1 MNMIYEFESK
11 DRDVILDTTLKY
23 HLDDPNGAL
32 YNLGMRYDSL
42 TKSQKEEL
50 LKQLDF
56 IMALM
61 DTKNTRFSEKDN
73 KKFWSKDTGSPTDWI
88 VLKKKEDLQKLMNFW
103 KPQNYSNNGCP
114 NDLVMDKTVPIEDIV
129 FTFEDYDPFNEND
142 TGNPFKLT
150 TRIFLFKDY
159 GYVVDSIK
167 SADSD
172 TYVSLPVGGIELN
185 YTYKKDAQI
194 VAYPI
199 FINNKYDILIFN
211 MTAYK
216 NIDRNKLENLS
227 YRWIQQSCSELMEIW
242 YGLQLTLLNPITE
255 EVVIKAKE
263 HPISERKIVE
273 GKGIKHRKVK
283 YIKKYYFSF
292 EDVETLIEKHR
303 THKVKCP
310 FWYVIGHW
318 RQYKNGQKV
327 WIKGYF
333 KGVDRHKVDHLSE
346 HMKTNIRERI
356 ADMRAA
362 IPPQETEDK

>member
-1 MNMIYEFESK
+1 MDMIYEFDPK
-11 DRDVILDTTLKY
+11 DRNAILEATLKH

-32 YNLGMRYDSL
+32 YDLGMRYDSL

-50 LKQLDF
+50 LEHLDF
-56 IMALM
+56 ILDLM
-61 DTKNTRFSEKDN
+61 DTQNTRLSKEDN
-73 KKFWSKDTGSPTDWI
+73 KKFWNRDTGSPTDWI
-88 VLKKKEDLQKLMNFW
+88 VLKRKEDVQKLMNFW
-103 KPQNYSNNGCP
+103 KPENYSNRGCP
-114 NDLVMDKTVPIEDIV
+114 NDLIMDKTVPIEDMI

-142 TGNPFKLT
+142 SGIPLKFTI
-150 TRIFLFKDY
+150 RMFLFKDY
-159 GYVVDSIK
+159 GYTVDNIK
-167 SADSD
+167 NSDPD
-172 TYVSLPVGGIELN
+172 TYTSLPVGGIVLN

-199 FINNKYDILIFN
+199 FLNNKYDILVFN

-227 YRWIQQSCSELMEIW
+227 YRWIHQTCSELMEIW

-255 EVVIKAKE
+255 EVILKAKE
-263 HPISERKIVE
+263 KPISERKIVE
-273 GKGIKHRKVK
+273 GKGVKNRKVK
-283 YIKKYYFSF
+283 YIKKYYLNF
-292 EDVETLIEKHR
+292 EDIEDLIKKHR

-318 RQYKNGQKV
+318 RQYKNGQRI

-346 HMKTNIRERI
+346 NVKANIRERL

-362 IPPQETEDK
+362 IPPQETDDK